1 MMMTEKRSNESRS
14 RAEARQII
22 EDSVGTRQWALN
34 QEIVTQLQKKLL
46 THPLQKHPIL
56 MLMGDGRIDLEIQK
70 IAHLEFA
77 HAFSQPFTDLL
88 LSAMLDTVELR
99 EQQGPTGQMSARFLI
114 GLNLLEELGF
124 TLDPESTDD
133 ISTPHHSHY
142 LELLKSIKAL
152 GISDEERDSYQPS
165 SASLQI
171 REMMK
176 DARGNLLAELTC
188 LTVSESLFP
197 IFSGSWA
204 ESVQHSGG
212 INIESGFHSIHVED
226 EDGNNIEDDHGGD
239 AWHLLTQALSAE
251 RSQEADDLMND
262 WLNVITSFLDG
273 IASHVSDCVTA
284 Q

>member
-1 MMMTEKRSNESRS
+1 MMTEKRSNESRS

-22 EDSVGTRQWALN
+22 KQSVGTRQWAVN
-34 QEIVTQLQKKLL
+34 QEIVKQLQKQLL
-46 THPLQKHPIL
+46 AHPLQQHPIL
-56 MLMGDGRIDLEIQK
+56 MHMAEGRIDLDIQK

-99 EQQGPTGQMSARFLI
+99 AQQGPTGQMAARFLI

-124 TLDPESTDD
+124 TLDPESNDD
-133 ISTPHHSHY
+133 ISTPYHSHY

-152 GISDEERDSYQPS
+152 GISKEERDSYQPLA
-165 SASLQI
+165 ASLKI
-171 REMMK
+171 REMMQ

-204 ESVQHSGG
+204 ESVQDSGG
-212 INIESGFHSIHVED
+212 INIESGFHSIHVDD

-239 AWHLLTQALSAE
+239 AWHLLTQTLSAE
-251 RSQEADDLMND
+251 RSHEAEGLMND
-262 WLNVITSFLDG
+262 WLNVITAYLDG
-273 IASHVSDCVTA
+273 IASHIPDCVTA
-284 Q
+284 R